1 MKKTYTNFV
10 CDQIKNISE
19 GIPIYT
25 REIAKKMQDV
35 YHLSE
40 KEALAAAS
48 VAIKRV
54 LDGKLVPNLRYFQK
68 GIYYRT
74 NITLFGETGINK
86 EQLIADKY
94 LLPNRG
100 YESGLAILNK
110 LGLTSQMPR
119 EREFVT
125 NAAKDGTRKDKKLE
139 VIIRPPKVK
148 ITIENKDYLQIL
160 DVLDLLEKAP
170 VDESEPYRVIAEYIQ
185 KKELK
190 YKNLLAIADRY
201 YNQKTI
207 IRLAHTASIGGI
219 QHETA

>member
-1 MKKTYTNFV
+1 MKSGYTFPKNLNNRPCGAYRYIQNRKKDFR
-10 CDQIKNISE
+10 QIKDVQKSILPPPIDYRQDSE
-19 GIPIYT
+19 NEFHGRLY
-25 REIAKKMQDV
+25 
-35 YHLSE
+35 
-40 KEALAAAS
+40 
-48 VAIKRV
+48 
-54 LDGKLVPNLRYFQK
+54 LRYFQK

-119 EREFVT
+119 ERVFVT

>member
-1 MKKTYTNFV
+1 M
-10 CDQIKNISE
+10 
-19 GIPIYT
+19 
-25 REIAKKMQDV
+25 
-35 YHLSE
+35 
-40 KEALAAAS
+40 
-48 VAIKRV
+48 
-54 LDGKLVPNLRYFQK
+54 PNLRYFQK

-119 EREFVT
+119 ERVFVT

-148 ITIENKDYLQIL
+148 ITIENKEYLQIL

-219 QHETA
+219 QYETA